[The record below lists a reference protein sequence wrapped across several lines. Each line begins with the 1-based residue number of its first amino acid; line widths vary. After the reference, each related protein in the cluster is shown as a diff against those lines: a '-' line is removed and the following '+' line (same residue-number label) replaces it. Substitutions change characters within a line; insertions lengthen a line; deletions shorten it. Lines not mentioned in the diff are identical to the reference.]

1 MKRVILMPVFDDWD
15 AAWLLIEGLDA
26 ELRDHQLSAAVLLVD
41 DGSPRP
47 PPAWPARRALEA
59 IVEIRVLRLRRNLG
73 HQRAIAVGLSY
84 LEAEIDCDEILVMDA
99 DGEDRPRDVPRMI
112 ATSAEHQGTRLIF
125 AERRSR
131 SEGLAFRLSYSI
143 YRSLHR
149 LLTGHRVRFGNF
161 SLMPMDVLRRLV
173 SISEL
178 WNHYPAAIIK
188 ARIPFLLLPTHRGKR
203 LDGKSHMSFQ
213 SLVMHGL
220 SALSVF
226 AETVGLRLMLTT
238 GVFLLLNVALLLL
251 VIMIR
256 LFTDLAIPGWASTV
270 GGILL
275 VMLLQSF
282 VLLANLV
289 FVTLHGRST
298 MGTIPSRDY
307 VHFVLDATPLYQA
320 PGTDRRPGDD
330 RA

>member
-1 MKRVILMPVFDDWD
+1 
-15 AAWLLIEGLDA
+15 
-26 ELRDHQLSAAVLLVD
+26 
-41 DGSPRP
+41 
-47 PPAWPARRALEA
+47 
-59 IVEIRVLRLRRNLG
+59 
-73 HQRAIAVGLSY
+73 
-84 LEAEIDCDEILVMDA
+84 
-99 DGEDRPRDVPRMI
+99 
-112 ATSAEHQGTRLIF
+112 
-125 AERRSR
+125 
-131 SEGLAFRLSYSI
+131 
-143 YRSLHR
+143 
-149 LLTGHRVRFGNF
+149 
-161 SLMPMDVLRRLV
+161 
-173 SISEL
+173 
-178 WNHYPAAIIK
+178 
-188 ARIPFLLLPTHRGKR
+188 
-203 LDGKSHMSFQ
+203 MSFQ